1 MSDLKI
7 KIQRL
12 DSQLRQTHGSYEMK
26 EKDSKEL
33 QRQRDE
39 AVKERD
45 TLITQIQ
52 EMEEKDQ
59 SKVIPRKIMHSGT
72 SDCKNNFV
80 GPNP

>member
-12 DSQLRQTHGSYEMK
+12 DSQLRQTHGSYDMK
-26 EKDSKEL
+26 EKDYKEL
-33 QRQRDE
+33 QGQRDE

-59 SKVIPRKIMHSGT
+59 SKVIPWLV
-72 SDCKNNFV
+72 NNAF
-80 GPNP
+80 